1 MKNAAII
8 EFFIARNGQLTADEQ
23 VVGVFGSVNAAA
35 DVAIRFAQDSGS
47 LYRLFY
53 PY

>member
-1 MKNAAII
+1 MKNAVVI
-8 EFFIARNGQLTADEQ
+8 EFFIARNGLLTADGQ
-23 VVGVFGSVNAAA
+23 VVGVFGGVDAAA